1 MHTAPPC
8 TVQIS
13 RRADAQEELEEV
25 DTCTRDTSTCSRA
38 RRIGKRPTTANFRVM
53 DACNVI
59 GCGPGIDCRCHRPRP
74 KPRSARTECTTSSAA
89 RSAQCAPS
97 AARRPMSL
105 ARPRAA
111 LRASGPARSPRA
123 VARKPARRAAAR
135 CAARREAQVREIA
148 SSPGGLGRGASRRP
162 AATRPPKLMRNN
174 ISPPTRRHVR
184 VGGTPRRW
192 APLRAARRRCSS
204 ARQTRASGAARNAA
218 RRRAAGRQWRLF
230 DRAEARARRRARG
243 VRAQGAADAANGP
256 KARPPPLLKPPCPR
270 APAPRG
276 ARRRDATRVLAAI
289 GSARPHRARAGGGR
303 QHRAGAVNE
312 DEGGA
317 WRELGCRVG
326 AAAAWRTF
334 RAWGCGLVALPTGR
348 NARQARIERSRRP

>member
-1 MHTAPPC
+1 MPASTRQKAAADQELHNRSARAVEAAGDREAARRVCPLHVCWCARQRFLLQTSSPGVPSAFSLGVRSRVSNVRGDIAARTPAGPSGRHMHTAPPC

-111 LRASGPARSPRA
+111 LRASGPARCPRA

-135 CAARREAQVREIA
+135 CAAGEAQVREIA

-162 AATRPPKLMRNN
+162 AATRTTQTHADQYIPSHEAPRARGGHTAAVGAPARRAPPLL
-174 ISPPTRRHVR
+174 
-184 VGGTPRRW
+184 
-192 APLRAARRRCSS
+192 LRAADARKRRSTCRNGS
-204 ARQTRASGAARNAA
+204 TRPWLS
-218 RRRAAGRQWRLF
+218 
-230 DRAEARARRRARG
+230 
-243 VRAQGAADAANGP
+243 
-256 KARPPPLLKPPCPR
+256 
-270 APAPRG
+270 
-276 ARRRDATRVLAAI
+276 
-289 GSARPHRARAGGGR
+289 
-303 QHRAGAVNE
+303 
-312 DEGGA
+312 
-317 WRELGCRVG
+317 
-326 AAAAWRTF
+326 
-334 RAWGCGLVALPTGR
+334 
-348 NARQARIERSRRP
+348 

>member
-1 MHTAPPC
+1 MAARETEHWPATRLRETRRMPRHVYKYERRVVLACQHPAKGRRRSGASQSIRAGSGGRRRSGSGPARVSLARVLVCTTKIPPPNVIAWCPFSLGVRSRVSNVRGDIAARTPAGPSGRHMHTAPPC

-111 LRASGPARSPRA
+111 LRASGPARCPRA

-162 AATRPPKLMRNN
+162 AATRTTQTHADQYIPSHEAPRARGGHTAAVGAPARRAPPLL
-174 ISPPTRRHVR
+174 
-184 VGGTPRRW
+184 
-192 APLRAARRRCSS
+192 LRAADARKRRSTQRGAAPRRRP
-204 ARQTRASGAARNAA
+204 AMAS
-218 RRRAAGRQWRLF
+218 
-230 DRAEARARRRARG
+230 
-243 VRAQGAADAANGP
+243 V
-256 KARPPPLLKPPCPR
+256 
-270 APAPRG
+270 
-276 ARRRDATRVLAAI
+276 
-289 GSARPHRARAGGGR
+289 
-303 QHRAGAVNE
+303 
-312 DEGGA
+312 
-317 WRELGCRVG
+317 
-326 AAAAWRTF
+326 
-334 RAWGCGLVALPTGR
+334 
-348 NARQARIERSRRP
+348 